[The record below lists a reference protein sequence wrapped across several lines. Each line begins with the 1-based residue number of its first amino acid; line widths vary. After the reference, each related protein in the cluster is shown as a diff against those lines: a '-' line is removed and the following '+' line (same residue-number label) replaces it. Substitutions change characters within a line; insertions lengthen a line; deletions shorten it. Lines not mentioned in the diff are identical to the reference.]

1 MTVECLLPR
10 FVDTY
15 RRFGEKESYTVSHL
29 RRQQSVSKVIGYRDG
44 RFAAVPCLT
53 RVDSHVQQID
63 VKVSECTEM

>member
-44 RFAAVPCLT
+44 RFAAVCLA
-53 RVDSHVQQID
+53 
-63 VKVSECTEM
+63 